1 MLIYDFDNYYL
12 GGVIAEYLAI
22 QGLDVAYATPAGHAS
37 AWTIMTNEQ
46 PFVHQALHK
55 HNVSINTQSLLSR
68 FDGEQAML
76 NNIFTG
82 EEQMLA
88 VRSVII
94 VGLRLPNDKLFQ
106 NVMSRSEEF
115 ADFGIKS
122 VDRIGDVLAA
132 AGALHR
138 AAGCILWNRLIVLVL
153 TLGGLAV
160 SALHPT
166 NRSSASPARDSR

>member
-1 MLIYDFDNYYL
+1 
-12 GGVIAEYLAI
+12 
-22 QGLDVAYATPAGHAS
+22 
-37 AWTIMTNEQ
+37 
-46 PFVHQALHK
+46 
-55 HNVSINTQSLLSR
+55 
-68 FDGEQAML
+68 ML

-132 AGALHR
+132 GALVH
-138 AAGCILWNRLIVLVL
+138 AVYAGHAYAQQLDHAENPLYLRDIPVADYAP
-153 TLGGLAV
+153 GAV
-160 SALHPT
+160 I
-166 NRSSASPARDSR
+166 